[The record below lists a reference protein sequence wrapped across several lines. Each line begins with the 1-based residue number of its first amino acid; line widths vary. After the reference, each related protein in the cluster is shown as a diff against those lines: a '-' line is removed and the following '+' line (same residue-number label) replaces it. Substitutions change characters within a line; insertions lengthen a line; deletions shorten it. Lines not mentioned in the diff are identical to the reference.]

1 MKKVLLVLVSLILV
15 FSFIGCATILVKAPE
30 GKNLQIA
37 SGNAPSDYGKSKMVW
52 YVLWGLVPIGDNTTA
67 DLLADAP
74 NGSKVFVKTQLT
86 PIDAIITALL
96 SFATIQTRTV
106 SVAILK

>member
-1 MKKVLLVLVSLILV
+1 MKKVLLILVSLILV
-15 FSFIGCATILVKAPE
+15 FSFLGCATILVKAPE
-30 GKNLQIA
+30 GKNLQLA
-37 SGNAPSDYGKSKMVW
+37 SGTPPSEYDKSKMVW
-52 YVLWGLVPIGDNTTA
+52 YVLWGLIPIGDNTTV

-74 NGSKVFVKTQLT
+74 KGSKVFVKTELT
-86 PIDAIITALL
+86 PIDAIITTLL